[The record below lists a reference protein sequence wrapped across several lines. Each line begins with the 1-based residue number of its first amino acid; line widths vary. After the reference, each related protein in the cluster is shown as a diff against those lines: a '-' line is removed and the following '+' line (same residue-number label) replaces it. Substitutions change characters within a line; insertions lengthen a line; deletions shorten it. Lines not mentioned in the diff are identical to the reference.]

1 MAQIGGS
8 IEEMRQLQTAFSRE
22 AGAVGQLAAAVNGQ
36 LGSTWWVGPAA
47 DRFREQWNAE
57 FRPMLLQLQEALGA
71 SSTEVGRHAE
81 ALMQAGG

>member
-8 IEEMRQLQTAFSRE
+8 IEELRQLQTSFSRE
-22 AGAVGQLAAAVNGQ
+22 AGTVAQVAGAVNAQ
-36 LGSTWWVGPAA
+36 IGSTWWVGPAA

-57 FRPMLLQLQEALGA
+57 FRPMLNQLQEALSA
-71 SSTEVGRHAE
+71 SSQEVGRHAE